1 MSEGELSGVAR
12 VDALLFEPLAGLG
25 RPRGVSAED
34 HGKALGRL
42 RSHLAYMTDANLA
55 GMRDLIARHAGK
67 GVWPGEGLVRAWAF
81 SLQTPPPVLCDY
93 ARSLVRSEMG
103 RKAAA
108 EGWAVELFQ
117 VARRIGPPPTR
128 YVIRELRAEA
138 ETNKRKRAIV
148 ADQVE
153 AGTAD
158 AVLADWLRQYDA
170 DAVTVA
176 EILAAKEEGRAE

>member
-12 VDALLFEPLAGLG
+12 VDALLFEPLAGLA

-34 HGKALGRL
+34 HAKALGRL
-42 RSHLAYMTDANLA
+42 RSALAYMTDANLA
-55 GMRDLIARHAGK
+55 GMVDLIARHAVK
-67 GVWPGEGLVRAWAF
+67 GAWPGEGLVRTWAF
-81 SLQTPPPVLCDY
+81 TLQTPPPFLCDY
-93 ARSLVRSEMG
+93 AKSLVRSEMG

-117 VARRIGPPPTR
+117 IARRIGPPPGR
-128 YVIRELRAEA
+128 YIIRELKGEA
-138 ETNKRKRAIV
+138 ESNVRKRAVI
-148 ADQVE
+148 AAQIE

-158 AVLADWLRQYDA
+158 PALAAWLRQYEA

-176 EILAAKEEGRAE
+176 EILAAKDEGQAA